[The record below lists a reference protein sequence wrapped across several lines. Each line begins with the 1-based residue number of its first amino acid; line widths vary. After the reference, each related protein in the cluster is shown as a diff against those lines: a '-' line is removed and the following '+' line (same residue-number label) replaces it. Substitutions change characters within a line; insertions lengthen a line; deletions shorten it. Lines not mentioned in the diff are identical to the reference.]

1 MLEIK
6 NLNASFAH
14 SGHFRLK
21 NIALS
26 IALKERVAL
35 VGESGS
41 GKSMLAQMI
50 LNLQPNIAIQ
60 SGEICFNG
68 KNVLSLSPK
77 QMRVLRGNE
86 IAYIPQEPL
95 SSLNPLQ
102 KVGKQIMESFY
113 LHAPAL
119 QPHLRGRALQ
129 IKAQERLE
137 ELLCLVGL
145 DSKFAHSYPF
155 ELSGGQ
161 KQRVAIAM
169 SIINNPTLLI
179 CDEPTTALD
188 VLVQKQ
194 IMGLL
199 SNLELSAILFISHDL
214 GVVRDFCDK
223 VVVMKDGAVVEQ
235 DSTEH
240 IFNAPSHAYT
250 RFLIESLTLP
260 KREGKISQKIQSN
273 DKEAWNG
280 EIHNIG
286 IQDKDTQTLLEV
298 KNLSVG
304 VSMRKFFKTSF
315 KSLVSNVDFTLQK
328 GEILGIAG
336 ASGSG
341 KSSLSLGL
349 LGLLQTQGEIYFQ
362 GRLHERTKDFY
373 MLRNAISIVFQD
385 PFSSLSPR
393 LSIGDIIAEALG
405 EALSM
410 CRDKV
415 QWALESVGLDSHYMQ
430 RYPFEL
436 SGGQKQ
442 RVAIARAI
450 VRKPAI
456 LLLDEPT
463 SALDKSSQKL
473 ILSLLLELQAQLNM
487 SYIFIT
493 HDLEILRALS
503 DEVLILHN
511 GQVVEQGVGKEVF
524 ANPQNAYAKSL
535 IETFFNKILVE
546 K

>member
-161 KQRVAIAM
+161 KQRVAIA
-169 SIINNPTLLI
+169 
-179 CDEPTTALD
+179 
-188 VLVQKQ
+188 
-194 IMGLL
+194 
-199 SNLELSAILFISHDL
+199 
-214 GVVRDFCDK
+214 
-223 VVVMKDGAVVEQ
+223 
-235 DSTEH
+235 
-240 IFNAPSHAYT
+240 
-250 RFLIESLTLP
+250 
-260 KREGKISQKIQSN
+260 
-273 DKEAWNG
+273 
-280 EIHNIG
+280 
-286 IQDKDTQTLLEV
+286 
-298 KNLSVG
+298 
-304 VSMRKFFKTSF
+304 
-315 KSLVSNVDFTLQK
+315 
-328 GEILGIAG
+328 
-336 ASGSG
+336 
-341 KSSLSLGL
+341 
-349 LGLLQTQGEIYFQ
+349 
-362 GRLHERTKDFY
+362 
-373 MLRNAISIVFQD
+373 
-385 PFSSLSPR
+385 
-393 LSIGDIIAEALG
+393 
-405 EALSM
+405 
-410 CRDKV
+410 
-415 QWALESVGLDSHYMQ
+415 
-430 RYPFEL
+430 
-436 SGGQKQ
+436 
-442 RVAIARAI
+442 RAI

-511 GQVVEQGVGKEVF
+511 GQVVEQGVSKEVF